1 MGDAREMLLSRV
13 IDEVAAHGLTDRSLR
28 DLAAAAG
35 TSHRMVLYHFGSRDG
50 LVAAIVEE
58 IEARQRAVMGEL
70 AAECTDPA
78 ELVRAMWRRVSSPE
92 LLPFVRLFFESLAAT
107 TRARD
112 VSLTTPWLDD
122 GRAVARLLGAPADPV
137 ELRLGIAV
145 TRGLLID
152 VLAGGD
158 VDAATES
165 LERFLELWQASP
177 AERGQSI
184 VE

>member
-1 MGDAREMLLSRV
+1 MLLSRV

-50 LVAAIVEE
+50 LVAAIVDE
-58 IEARQRAVMGEL
+58 IEARQRAAMSEL
-70 AAECTDPA
+70 ARHSTSAT

-107 TRARD
+107 TRAGD

-122 GRAVARLLGAPADPV
+122 GQAIGRLLGAPTDPV

-165 LERFLELWQASP
+165 LERYLAMWEAS
-177 AERGQSI
+177 AARAQSI